1 MIDLSNINEQFNA
14 LANAETDNFVE
25 LALMIGLD
33 PKKDFRFGD
42 LSDVDL
48 SNCDVRGFDFTGA
61 DLRRVKGTK
70 VIWDSTTIL
79 TGADIENSIFEG
91 RS

>member
-1 MIDLSNINEQFNA
+1 MIDLSKLNEQFNA
-14 LANAETDNFVE
+14 VANAKTDNFVD

-42 LSDVDL
+42 LADVDL

-79 TGADIENSIFEG
+79 TGADIEDSIFEV
-91 RS
+91 RP